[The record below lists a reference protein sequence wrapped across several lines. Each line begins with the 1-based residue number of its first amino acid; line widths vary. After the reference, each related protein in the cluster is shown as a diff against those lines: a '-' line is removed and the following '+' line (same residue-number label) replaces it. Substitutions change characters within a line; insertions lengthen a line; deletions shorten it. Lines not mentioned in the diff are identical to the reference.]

1 MNSQLIITL
10 SILVLALVLF
20 LSERFAVD
28 LVALLVL
35 VALGLSRVLTPQ
47 EVFSGLSDPAVVTIL
62 AIFVLANGLQVT
74 GIAERVG
81 TLLVRAA
88 GQNEIHLI
96 VTLMSV
102 AAFMSLFMN
111 NIAVATILLPVTST
125 VAKKADVKF
134 SRLLMPLAF
143 GTLLGGMATLFTTT
157 NIVVNSV
164 LRSSG
169 NRPFE
174 VLDFA
179 PVGLPLV
186 VAGIVYMTIWGRKM
200 LPAAPSAARS
210 ELIRKAQSDLV
221 LTYQL
226 GERLFRARIPAG
238 ST

>member
-81 TLLVRAA
+81 TFLVRTS
-88 GQNEIHLI
+88 GQSEIRLI

-125 VAKKADVKF
+125 VAKKADVKL
-134 SRLLMPLAF
+134 SRLLIPLAF

-157 NIVVNSV
+157 NIVVNSM
-164 LRSSG
+164 LRTSG
-169 NRPFE
+169 YRPF
-174 VLDFA
+174 
-179 PVGLPLV
+179 
-186 VAGIVYMTIWGRKM
+186 
-200 LPAAPSAARS
+200 
-210 ELIRKAQSDLV
+210 
-221 LTYQL
+221 
-226 GERLFRARIPAG
+226 
-238 ST
+238 